1 MRTVTEAIYKTKYE
15 AYDGTRFD
23 NESDCI
29 EYERD
34 IKAILKAWDEI
45 PKLVYSN
52 ESLPLNSGASDANF
66 ILWCRN
72 KNDIDAANAYIKE
85 CNGTD
90 RNSFLTDTDIHRRVI
105 ISVWNYYDSIDG
117 FGEGI
122 THCGYPEDILES
134 YKGML
139 FAAIPEEKE
148 WRGELRKMCE
158 LSEDCG
164 RTWTVRKLLNKGE
177 MDDYREIGWHVREA
191 EVNE

>member
-1 MRTVTEAIYKTKYE
+1 MRTVTETIYVTKYE

-23 NESDCI
+23 NESSCI

-52 ESLPLNSGASDANF
+52 ENLPLNSSASDANF

-72 KNDIDAANAYIKE
+72 ENDIDAANAYIKE
-85 CNGTD
+85 CSGTD

-105 ISVWNYYDSIDG
+105 ISVWNYYDSRDG
-117 FGEGI
+117 FGEGT

-134 YKGML
+134 YKEML

-164 RTWTVRKLLNKGE
+164 RTWTVRKLLNKDE

>member
-139 FAAIPEEKE
+139 F
-148 WRGELRKMCE
+148 GEHRKP
-158 LSEDCG
+158 LFQ
-164 RTWTVRKLLNKGE
+164 
-177 MDDYREIGWHVREA
+177 
-191 EVNE
+191 